1 MHFHGAATDIP
12 AATVRSLFNL
22 DDWTSDARRLTVA
35 MRDELDVEALQ
46 TDDFIYQFAL
56 SITVVRHLQ
65 LDPLLPAE
73 LEAKDWPGHELRS
86 TYRQFDEVFKRQ
98 LMRAGPTA

>member
-1 MHFHGAATDIP
+1 MALRPTFP
-12 AATVRSLFNL
+12 QMSVRSLFNL
-22 DDWTSDARRLTVA
+22 DDWAADARRLTAA
-35 MRDELDVEALQ
+35 MLDELHVEAVEA
-46 TDDFIYQFAL
+46 DDFIYQFAL

-73 LEAKDWPGHELRS
+73 LDADDWPGHDLRS

-98 LMRAGPTA
+98 LASRRKVF